1 MLQRYETFSG
11 AVASIYH
18 HIQRVEREEMEHY
31 GSKGVYAQYLAILR
45 RDSEGL
51 TMQQL
56 CAVCDKDKAAVSRT
70 IADMERSGLVERIGE
85 SVYRAR
91 LTLTEAGRRAA
102 DYVSERACTI
112 VDQVGGGLTEE
123 DRQVLYAA
131 LATIA
136 QRLEQVTR

>member
-45 RDSEGL
+45 RDPEGL

-123 DRQVLYAA
+123 DRHVLYAA

-136 QRLEQVTR
+136 QRLEQVAR